1 MQPPHLDTHNRSVAK
16 ESAGLLLYRRRDR
29 TLEVLLV
36 HPGGPFWK
44 RREEGAWSLPK
55 GEIEQGERPIEVAR
69 REFQE
74 ELGQPPPEGSFTP
87 LGSIRQAG
95 GKVVH
100 AWAAP
105 GALDVE
111 RVESG
116 TFSVEWPPRSGRMQE
131 FPEVDRAAWF
141 DLQTARR
148 MILQAQ
154 STFLDRLEAALSTQ
168 DRQRASS

>member
-74 ELGQPPPEGSFTP
+74 ELGQPPPDGSFTP

-100 AWAAP
+100 AWRHLQRGVAASLRSDAGVP
-105 GALDVE
+105 RGRQGGMVRSPDGSPHDPAGPEHVS
-111 RVESG
+111 RSA
-116 TFSVEWPPRSGRMQE
+116 RSGA
-131 FPEVDRAAWF
+131 VDTRSPAGFELVTRAAGG
-141 DLQTARR
+141 ARS
-148 MILQAQ
+148 I
-154 STFLDRLEAALSTQ
+154 
-168 DRQRASS
+168 